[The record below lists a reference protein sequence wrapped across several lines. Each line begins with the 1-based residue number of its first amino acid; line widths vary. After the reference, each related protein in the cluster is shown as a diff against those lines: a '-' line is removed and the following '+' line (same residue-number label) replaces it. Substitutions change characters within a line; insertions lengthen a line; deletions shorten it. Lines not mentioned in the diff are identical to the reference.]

1 MIKKFFFQKQF
12 PILKKTLFTFLG
24 MFEYNDLN
32 GIMTAEVNNWFE
44 WSQIINYLN
53 VISNTDNYGQINNMK
68 LGNRETEKQRN
79 REIENR
85 ETEKQKTENRKQR
98 NREIEKQ
105 RNRERE
111 KQRNRETRKIEIQ
124 KNRKTDVL

>member
-85 ETEKQKTENRKQR
+85 ETEKQRKRETKKQR
-98 NREIEKQ
+98 N
-105 RNRERE
+105 
-111 KQRNRETRKIEIQ
+111 Q
-124 KNRKTDVL
+124 KNRDSEKQKNRCVIVFFW